1 MRRWN
6 LNMASI
12 YNRLGYNFDT
22 TKFGDDVDITPG
34 ANNFLNNS
42 SINLSQWQVD
52 DIASATATGYYQN
65 PYTSVLNNITIVLNG
80 MAANCNTSN
89 ITFNAAPTQANT
101 LYTSVINTLTAVS
114 NFKTHT
120 DYISGVERSAN
131 TVLYPDLNVALAI
144 GRQVLSLTNKADQT
158 QNNVPILGNFTS
170 LYIRDD
176 VNSRSNSIIQDA
188 ITLGNSLYEFDG
200 NTYSNISVSSINT
213 IITDVNALESLLNV
227 RRNGD
232 INFYQNS
239 LAIVRDY
246 QTVLTFSNV
255 GDTQNSLLQIVGTT
269 KLKTDLATA
278 QPLPVTVNTSAVLY
292 NNPYASALTSGTGTG
307 TTIITGGTGGG
318 GGGGTGTVGLTD
330 TGVNPGT
337 YGSANRIPV
346 ITVDR
351 FGRITSATALE
362 AAGGGVSIIQF
373 DTTTTDSIAVDSFDI
388 YTYRSAKYEIQIT
401 SGAYYQVI
409 ELRVMHNGICAFMTQ
424 YGELVS
430 DITLGQFDADINNNL
445 VNLYFRPTQAINTVK
460 MIRRLI
466 TI

>member
-1 MRRWN
+1 MS
-6 LNMASI
+6 SI

-22 TKFGDDVDITPG
+22 TKFGDDVNLAPG

-52 DIASATATGYYQN
+52 DIATSTATGYYQN
-65 PYTSVLNNITIVLNG
+65 PYSSVLSNITIVLNG

-101 LYTSVINTLTAVS
+101 LYSSIINALTAVS
-114 NFKTHT
+114 DFTTHT
-120 DYISGVERSAN
+120 NYISGIERSAN
-131 TVLYPDLNVALAI
+131 TVLYPDLNTALSI
-144 GRQVLSLTNKADQT
+144 GRQVLSLTNKSDQT
-158 QNNVPILGNFTS
+158 QNNVPVLGSFTS

-176 VNSRSNSIIQDA
+176 VDSRSNA
-188 ITLGNSLYEFDG
+188 IVIDSRTLGNSLYVEDG

-213 IITDVNALESLLNV
+213 IITDVNSLQTLLAT

-239 LAIVRDY
+239 LAIIRDY
-246 QTVLTFSNV
+246 QTVLTFSSV
-255 GDTQNSLLQIVGTT
+255 GATQNSLLQIVGTT

-278 QPLPVTVNTSAVLY
+278 RPLAVTLNTSSVLY
-292 NNPYASALTSGTGTG
+292 SNPFASALTSGTGTG
-307 TTIITGGTGGG
+307 TTIVTGGTV
-318 GGGGTGTVGLTD
+318 GTTTSTTGSFTLTD
-330 TGVNPGT
+330 TGVSPGT
-337 YGSANRIPV
+337 YGSANRVPIF
-346 ITVDR
+346 TVDR
-351 FGRITSATALE
+351 FGRITSATSLE

-373 DTTTTDSIAVDSFDI
+373 DTTTTDPIAVDNFDI

-401 SGAYYQVI
+401 SGSFYQVI
-409 ELRVMHNGICAFMTQ
+409 ELRVMHNGVCAFMTQ

-430 DITLGQFDADINNNL
+430 DVTLGQFDADVSNNV

>member
-1 MRRWN
+1 MS
-6 LNMASI
+6 SI

-22 TKFGDDVDITPG
+22 TKFGDDVNLAPG

-52 DIASATATGYYQN
+52 DIATSTATGYYQN
-65 PYTSVLNNITIVLNG
+65 PYSSVLNNITIVLNG
-80 MAANCNTSN
+80 MAANCNISS
-89 ITFNAAPTQANT
+89 ITFNVAPTQANT
-101 LYTSVINTLTAVS
+101 LYSSIVNALTAVS
-114 NFKTHT
+114 DFTTHT
-120 DYISGVERSAN
+120 NYISGVERSAN
-131 TVLYPDLNVALAI
+131 TVLYPDLNTALSI
-144 GRQVLSLTNKADQT
+144 GRQVLALTNKSDQT
-158 QNNVPILGNFTS
+158 QNNVPVLGSFTS

-176 VNSRSNSIIQDA
+176 VDSRSNAIIIDSR
-188 ITLGNSLYEFDG
+188 TLGNSLYVEDG
-200 NTYSNISVSSINT
+200 NTYSNISISSINT
-213 IITDVNALESLLNV
+213 IITDVNSLQTLLAT

-246 QTVLTFSNV
+246 QTVLTFSSV

-269 KLKTDLATA
+269 KLKDDLATA
-278 QPLPVTVNTSAVLY
+278 RPLAVTLNTSSVLY
-292 NNPYASALTSGTGTG
+292 SNPFASALSSGTGTS
-307 TTIITGGTGGG
+307 TTIVTGGTGGTTT
-318 GGGGTGTVGLTD
+318 GGTGSFTLTD
-330 TGVNPGT
+330 TGVSPGT
-337 YGSANRIPV
+337 YGSANRVPIF
-346 ITVDR
+346 TVDR
-351 FGRITSATALE
+351 FGRITSATSLE

-373 DTTTTDSIAVDSFDI
+373 DTTTTDPIAVDNFDI

-401 SGAYYQVI
+401 SGSFYQVI
-409 ELRVMHNGICAFMTQ
+409 ELRVMHNGVCAFMTQ

-430 DITLGQFDADINNNL
+430 DVTLGQFDADVSNNV

>member
-1 MRRWN
+1 MS
-6 LNMASI
+6 SI

-22 TKFGDDVDITPG
+22 TKFGDDVDLTPS

-52 DIASATATGYYQN
+52 DIATSTATGYYQN
-65 PYTSVLNNITIVLNG
+65 PYTSVLNNITIVLTG
-80 MAANCNTSN
+80 MAANCNTSS
-89 ITFNAAPTQANT
+89 ITFNVAPTQANT
-101 LYTSVINTLTAVS
+101 LYSSIINALTAVS
-114 NFKTHT
+114 DFTTHT
-120 DYISGVERSAN
+120 NYISGVERSAN
-131 TVLYPDLNVALAI
+131 TVLYPDLNTALSI

-158 QNNVPILGNFTS
+158 QNNVPVLGSFTS

-176 VNSRSNSIIQDA
+176 VDSRSNAIIIDSR
-188 ITLGNSLYEFDG
+188 TLGNSLYVEDG

-213 IITDVNALESLLNV
+213 IITDVNSLQTLLAT

-239 LAIVRDY
+239 LAIIRDY
-246 QTVLTFSNV
+246 QTVLTFSSV
-255 GDTQNSLLQIVGTT
+255 GATQNSLLQIVGTT

-278 QPLPVTVNTSAVLY
+278 RPLAVTVNTSAVLY
-292 NNPYASALTSGTGTG
+292 SNPFASALTSGTGTG
-307 TTIITGGTGGG
+307 TTIVTGGTGGTTT
-318 GGGGTGTVGLTD
+318 GGTGTFTLTD
-330 TGVNPGT
+330 TGVSPGT
-337 YGSANRIPV
+337 YGSANRVPIF
-346 ITVDR
+346 TVDR
-351 FGRITSATALE
+351 FGRITSATSLE

-373 DTTTTDSIAVDSFDI
+373 DTTTTNPIAVDNFDI

-401 SGAYYQVI
+401 SGSFYQVI
-409 ELRVMHNGICAFMTQ
+409 ELRVMHNGVCAFMTQ

-430 DITLGQFDADINNNL
+430 DVTLGQFDADVSNNV

>member
-1 MRRWN
+1 MS
-6 LNMASI
+6 SI

-22 TKFGDDVDITPG
+22 TKFGDDVDLAPG

-52 DIASATATGYYQN
+52 DIATSTATGYYQN
-65 PYTSVLNNITIVLNG
+65 PYSSVLSNMTVVLTG
-80 MAANCNTSN
+80 MAANCNISS
-89 ITFNAAPTQANT
+89 ITFNVAPTQANT
-101 LYTSVINTLTAVS
+101 LYSSIINALTAVS
-114 NFKTHT
+114 DFTTHT
-120 DYISGVERSAN
+120 NYISGVERSAN
-131 TVLYPDLNVALAI
+131 TVLYPDLNTALSI
-144 GRQVLSLTNKADQT
+144 GRQVLSLTNKSDQT
-158 QNNVPILGNFTS
+158 QNNVPVLGNFTS

-176 VNSRSNSIIQDA
+176 VDSRSNAIIIDSR
-188 ITLGNSLYEFDG
+188 TLGNSLYVEDG

-213 IITDVNALESLLNV
+213 IITDVNSLQTLLAT

-239 LAIVRDY
+239 LAIIRDY
-246 QTVLTFSNV
+246 QTVLTFSSV

-278 QPLPVTVNTSAVLY
+278 KPLAVTVNTSAVLY
-292 NNPYASALTSGTGTG
+292 NNPFASALTSGTGTG
-307 TTIITGGTGGG
+307 TTIVTGGTGGTTTG
-318 GGGGTGTVGLTD
+318 ETGTFTLTD
-330 TGVNPGT
+330 TGVSPGT
-337 YGSANRIPV
+337 YGSANRVPIF
-346 ITVDR
+346 TVDR
-351 FGRITSATALE
+351 FGRITSATSLE

-373 DTTTTDSIAVDSFDI
+373 DTTTTNPIAVDNFDI

-401 SGAYYQVI
+401 SGSFYQVI

-430 DITLGQFDADINNNL
+430 DITLGQFDADVANNV

>member
-1 MRRWN
+1 MS
-6 LNMASI
+6 SI

-22 TKFGDDVDITPG
+22 TKFGDDVDLTPS

-52 DIASATATGYYQN
+52 DIATSTATGYYQN
-65 PYTSVLNNITIVLNG
+65 PYTSVLNNITIVLTG
-80 MAANCNTSN
+80 MAANCNTSS
-89 ITFNAAPTQANT
+89 ITFNVAPTQANT
-101 LYTSVINTLTAVS
+101 LYSSIINALTAVS
-114 NFKTHT
+114 DFTTHT
-120 DYISGVERSAN
+120 NYISGVERSAN
-131 TVLYPDLNVALAI
+131 TVLYPDLNTALSI

-158 QNNVPILGNFTS
+158 QNNVPVLGSFTS

-176 VNSRSNSIIQDA
+176 VDSRSNAIIIDSR
-188 ITLGNSLYEFDG
+188 TLGNSLYVEDG

-213 IITDVNALESLLNV
+213 IITDVNSLQTLLAT

-239 LAIVRDY
+239 LAIIRDY
-246 QTVLTFSNV
+246 QTVLTFSSV
-255 GDTQNSLLQIVGTT
+255 GATQNSLLQIVGTT

-278 QPLPVTVNTSAVLY
+278 RPLAVTVNTSAVLY
-292 NNPYASALTSGTGTG
+292 SNPFASALTSGTGTG
-307 TTIITGGTGGG
+307 TTIVTGGTGGTTT
-318 GGGGTGTVGLTD
+318 GGTGTFTLTD
-330 TGVNPGT
+330 TGVSPGT
-337 YGSANRIPV
+337 YGSANRVPIF
-346 ITVDR
+346 TVDR
-351 FGRITSATALE
+351 FGRITSATSLE

-373 DTTTTDSIAVDSFDI
+373 DTTTTNPIAVDNFDI

-401 SGAYYQVI
+401 SGSYYQVI

-430 DITLGQFDADINNNL
+430 DVTLGQFDADVSNNV

>member
-1 MRRWN
+1 MS
-6 LNMASI
+6 SI

-22 TKFGDDVDITPG
+22 TKFGDDVDLAPG

-52 DIASATATGYYQN
+52 DIATSTATGYYQN
-65 PYTSVLNNITIVLNG
+65 PYTSVLNNITIVLTG
-80 MAANCNTSN
+80 MAANCNTSS
-89 ITFNAAPTQANT
+89 ITFNVAPTQANT
-101 LYTSVINTLTAVS
+101 LYSSIINALTAVS
-114 NFKTHT
+114 DFTTHT
-120 DYISGVERSAN
+120 NYISGVERSAN
-131 TVLYPDLNVALAI
+131 TVLYPDLNTALSI
-144 GRQVLSLTNKADQT
+144 GRQVLSLTNKSDQT
-158 QNNVPILGNFTS
+158 QNNVPVLGNFTS

-176 VNSRSNSIIQDA
+176 VDSRSNAIIIDSR
-188 ITLGNSLYEFDG
+188 TLGNSLYVEDG

-213 IITDVNALESLLNV
+213 IITDVNSLQTLLAT

-239 LAIVRDY
+239 LAIIRDY
-246 QTVLTFSNV
+246 QAVLTFSSV
-255 GDTQNSLLQIVGTT
+255 GATQNSLLQIVGTT

-278 QPLPVTVNTSAVLY
+278 RPLAVTVNTSAVLY
-292 NNPYASALTSGTGTG
+292 SNPFASALTSGTGTG
-307 TTIITGGTGGG
+307 TTIVTGGTSGTTT
-318 GGGGTGTVGLTD
+318 GGTTGSFTLTD
-330 TGVNPGT
+330 TGVSPGT
-337 YGSANRIPV
+337 YGSANRVPIF
-346 ITVDR
+346 TVDR
-351 FGRITSATALE
+351 FGRITSATSLE

-373 DTTTTDSIAVDSFDI
+373 DTTTTNPIAVDSFDI

-401 SGAYYQVI
+401 SGSFYQVI
-409 ELRVMHNGICAFMTQ
+409 ELRVMHNGVCAFMTQ

-430 DITLGQFDADINNNL
+430 DVTLGQFDADVSNNV

>member
-1 MRRWN
+1 
-6 LNMASI
+6 MASI

-22 TKFGDDVDITPG
+22 AKFGNDANLSSG

-42 SINLSQWQVD
+42 SVNLSQWQVD
-52 DIASATATGYYQN
+52 DIASASATGYYQN
-65 PYTSVLNNITIVLNG
+65 PYSSVLSNITIVLNG
-80 MAANCNTSN
+80 MAANCSSN
-89 ITFNAAPTQANT
+89 VTFNVAPTQANT
-101 LYTSVINTLTAVS
+101 LFTSITNTLTTISDFV
-114 NFKTHT
+114 THT
-120 DYISGVERSAN
+120 NYISGVQKSDNGE
-131 TVLYPDLNVALAI
+131 LYPDLNTALAI
-144 GRQVLSLTNKADQT
+144 GRQVLALTNKADQT

-176 VNSRSNSIIQDA
+176 VNLRCNTIIQDS
-188 ITLGNSLYEFDG
+188 ITLGNSLSVVDG

-213 IITDVNALESLLNV
+213 IITDVNSLQSLLAT

-239 LAIVRDY
+239 LAVIRDY
-246 QTVLTFSNV
+246 QTVLTFSSV
-255 GDTQNSLLQIVGTT
+255 GSTQNSLLQIVGTT
-269 KLKTDLATA
+269 KLKNDLATA
-278 QPLPVTVNTSAVLY
+278 KPLPVTVNASAVLY
-292 NNPYASALTSGTGTG
+292 NNPFASALTSGTGTG
-307 TTIITGGTGGG
+307 TTIVTG
-318 GGGGTGTVGLTD
+318 GGGGTGGGTGTFALTD
-330 TGVNPGT
+330 TGVSPGT

-373 DTTTTDSIAVDSFDI
+373 DTTTTNKIAVDSFDI

-401 SGAYYQVI
+401 SGSFYQVI
-409 ELRVMHNGICAFMTQ
+409 ELRIMHNGICAFMTQ
-424 YGELVS
+424 YGELIS
-430 DITLGQFDADINNNL
+430 DITLGQFDADVSNNL

>member
-1 MRRWN
+1 MS
-6 LNMASI
+6 SI

-22 TKFGDDVDITPG
+22 TKFGDDVDLTPS

-52 DIASATATGYYQN
+52 DIATSTATGYYQN
-65 PYTSVLNNITIVLNG
+65 PYTSVLNNITIVLTG
-80 MAANCNTSN
+80 MAANCNTSS
-89 ITFNAAPTQANT
+89 ITFNSAPTQANT
-101 LYTSVINTLTAVS
+101 LYSSVINALTAVS
-114 NFKTHT
+114 DFTTHT
-120 DYISGVERSAN
+120 NYISGIERSAN
-131 TVLYPDLNVALAI
+131 TVLYPDLNTALSI

-158 QNNVPILGNFTS
+158 QNNVPVLGSFTS

-176 VNSRSNSIIQDA
+176 VDSRSNAIIIDSR
-188 ITLGNSLYEFDG
+188 TLGNSLYVEDG

-213 IITDVNALESLLNV
+213 IITDVNSLQTLLAP

-239 LAIVRDY
+239 LAIIRDY
-246 QTVLTFSNV
+246 QTVLTFSSV
-255 GDTQNSLLQIVGTT
+255 GATQNSLLQIVGTT

-278 QPLPVTVNTSAVLY
+278 RPLAVTVNTSAVLY
-292 NNPYASALTSGTGTG
+292 SNPFASALTSGTGTG
-307 TTIITGGTGGG
+307 TTIVTGGTGGTTT
-318 GGGGTGTVGLTD
+318 GGTGTFTLTD
-330 TGVNPGT
+330 TGVSPGT
-337 YGSANRIPV
+337 YGSANRVPIF
-346 ITVDR
+346 TVDR
-351 FGRITSATALE
+351 FGRITSATSLE

-373 DTTTTDSIAVDSFDI
+373 DTTTTNPIAVDNFDI

-401 SGAYYQVI
+401 SGSYYQVI

-430 DITLGQFDADINNNL
+430 DVTLGQFDADVSNNV

>member
-1 MRRWN
+1 MS
-6 LNMASI
+6 SI

-22 TKFGDDVDITPG
+22 TKFGDDVNLIPS

-52 DIASATATGYYQN
+52 DIATSTATGYYQN
-65 PYTSVLNNITIVLNG
+65 PYSSVLSNITIVLNG

-101 LYTSVINTLTAVS
+101 LYSSIVNALTAVS
-114 NFKTHT
+114 DFTTHT
-120 DYISGVERSAN
+120 NYISGIERSAN
-131 TVLYPDLNVALAI
+131 TVLYPDLNTALSI

-158 QNNVPILGNFTS
+158 QNNVPVLGSFTS

-176 VNSRSNSIIQDA
+176 VDSRSNAIIIDSR
-188 ITLGNSLYEFDG
+188 TLGNSLYVEDG
-200 NTYSNISVSSINT
+200 NTYSNISISSINT
-213 IITDVNALESLLNV
+213 IITDVNSLQTLLAT

-246 QTVLTFSNV
+246 QTVLTFSSV
-255 GDTQNSLLQIVGTT
+255 GATQNSLLQIVGTT

-278 QPLPVTVNTSAVLY
+278 KPLAVTVNTSAVLY
-292 NNPYASALTSGTGTG
+292 SNPFASALTSGTGTG
-307 TTIITGGTGGG
+307 TTIVTGGTV
-318 GGGGTGTVGLTD
+318 GTTTSTTGSFTLTD
-330 TGVNPGT
+330 TGVSPGT
-337 YGSANRIPV
+337 YGSANRVPIF
-346 ITVDR
+346 TVDR
-351 FGRITSATALE
+351 FGRITSATSLE

-373 DTTTTDSIAVDSFDI
+373 DTTTTNPIAVDNFDI

-401 SGAYYQVI
+401 SGSFYQVI
-409 ELRVMHNGICAFMTQ
+409 ELRVMHNGVCAFMTQ

-430 DITLGQFDADINNNL
+430 DVTLGQFDADVSNNV

>member
-1 MRRWN
+1 MS
-6 LNMASI
+6 SI

-22 TKFGDDVDITPG
+22 TKFGDDVDLTPS

-52 DIASATATGYYQN
+52 DIATSTATGYYQN
-65 PYTSVLNNITIVLNG
+65 PYTSVLNNITIVLTG
-80 MAANCNTSN
+80 MAANCNTSS
-89 ITFNAAPTQANT
+89 ITFNSAPTQANT
-101 LYTSVINTLTAVS
+101 LYSSVINALTAVS
-114 NFKTHT
+114 DFTTHT
-120 DYISGVERSAN
+120 NYISGIERSAN
-131 TVLYPDLNVALAI
+131 TVLYPDLNTALSI

-158 QNNVPILGNFTS
+158 QNNVPVLGSFTS

-176 VNSRSNSIIQDA
+176 VDSRSNAIIIDSR
-188 ITLGNSLYEFDG
+188 TLGNSLYVEDG

-213 IITDVNALESLLNV
+213 IITDVNSLQTLLAT

-239 LAIVRDY
+239 LAIIRDY
-246 QTVLTFSNV
+246 QTVLTFSSV
-255 GDTQNSLLQIVGTT
+255 GATQNSLLQIVGTT

-278 QPLPVTVNTSAVLY
+278 RPLAVTVNTSAVLY
-292 NNPYASALTSGTGTG
+292 SNPFASALTSGTGTG
-307 TTIITGGTGGG
+307 TTIVTGGTVGTT
-318 GGGGTGTVGLTD
+318 TGTTGSFTLTD

-337 YGSANRIPV
+337 YGSANRVPIF
-346 ITVDR
+346 TVDR
-351 FGRITSATALE
+351 FGRITSATSLE

-373 DTTTTDSIAVDSFDI
+373 DTTTTNPIAVDNFDI

-401 SGAYYQVI
+401 SGSFYQVI
-409 ELRVMHNGICAFMTQ
+409 ELRVMHNGVCAFMTQ

-430 DITLGQFDADINNNL
+430 DVTLGQFDADVSNNV

>member
-1 MRRWN
+1 
-6 LNMASI
+6 
-12 YNRLGYNFDT
+12 
-22 TKFGDDVDITPG
+22 
-34 ANNFLNNS
+34 
-42 SINLSQWQVD
+42 
-52 DIASATATGYYQN
+52 
-65 PYTSVLNNITIVLNG
+65 

-89 ITFNAAPTQANT
+89 ITFNSAPTQANT
-101 LYTSVINTLTAVS
+101 LYSSIINALTAVS
-114 NFKTHT
+114 DFTTHT
-120 DYISGVERSAN
+120 NYISGIERSAN
-131 TVLYPDLNVALAI
+131 TVLYPDLNTALSI

-158 QNNVPILGNFTS
+158 QNNVPVLGSFTS

-176 VNSRSNSIIQDA
+176 VDSRSNAIIIDSR
-188 ITLGNSLYEFDG
+188 TLGDSLYVEDG

-213 IITDVNALESLLNV
+213 IITDVNSLQTLLAT

-246 QTVLTFSNV
+246 QTVLTFSSV
-255 GDTQNSLLQIVGTT
+255 GATQNSLLQIVGTT

-278 QPLPVTVNTSAVLY
+278 KPLAVTVNTSAVLY
-292 NNPYASALTSGTGTG
+292 SNPFASALTSGTGTG
-307 TTIITGGTGGG
+307 TTIVTGGTV
-318 GGGGTGTVGLTD
+318 GTTTSTTGSFTLTD
-330 TGVNPGT
+330 TGVSPGT
-337 YGSANRIPV
+337 YGSANRVPIF
-346 ITVDR
+346 TVDR
-351 FGRITSATALE
+351 FGRITSATSLE

-373 DTTTTDSIAVDSFDI
+373 DTTTTNPIAVDNFDI

-401 SGAYYQVI
+401 SGSFYQVI
-409 ELRVMHNGICAFMTQ
+409 ELRVMHNGVCAFMTQ

-430 DITLGQFDADINNNL
+430 DVTLGQFDADISNNV

>member
-1 MRRWN
+1 MS
-6 LNMASI
+6 SI

-22 TKFGDDVDITPG
+22 TKFGDDVDLAPG

-52 DIASATATGYYQN
+52 DIATSTATGYYQN
-65 PYTSVLNNITIVLNG
+65 PYSSVLSNMTVVLTG
-80 MAANCNTSN
+80 MAANCNTSS
-89 ITFNAAPTQANT
+89 ITFNVAPTQANT
-101 LYTSVINTLTAVS
+101 LYSSIINALTAVS
-114 NFKTHT
+114 DFTTHT
-120 DYISGVERSAN
+120 NYISGVERSAN
-131 TVLYPDLNVALAI
+131 TVLYPDLNTALSI

-158 QNNVPILGNFTS
+158 QNNVPVLGNFTS

-176 VNSRSNSIIQDA
+176 VDSRSNAIIIDSR
-188 ITLGNSLYEFDG
+188 TLGNSLYVEDG

-213 IITDVNALESLLNV
+213 IITDVNSLQTLLAT

-246 QTVLTFSNV
+246 QTVLTFSSV

-278 QPLPVTVNTSAVLY
+278 KPLAVTVNTSAVLY
-292 NNPYASALTSGTGTG
+292 NNPFASALTSGTGTG
-307 TTIITGGTGGG
+307 TTIVTGSTGGTTTGGTG
-318 GGGGTGTVGLTD
+318 TFTLTD
-330 TGVNPGT
+330 TGVSPGT
-337 YGSANRIPV
+337 YGSANRVPIF
-346 ITVDR
+346 TVDR
-351 FGRITSATALE
+351 FGRITSATSLE

-373 DTTTTDSIAVDSFDI
+373 DTTTTNSIAVDNFDI

-401 SGAYYQVI
+401 SGSFYQVI
-409 ELRVMHNGICAFMTQ
+409 ELRVMHNGVCAFMTQ

-430 DITLGQFDADINNNL
+430 DVTLGQFDADVSNNV

>member
-1 MRRWN
+1 MS
-6 LNMASI
+6 SI

-22 TKFGDDVDITPG
+22 TKFGDDVNLAPG

-52 DIASATATGYYQN
+52 DIATSTATGYYQN
-65 PYTSVLNNITIVLNG
+65 PYSSVLNNITIVLNG
-80 MAANCNTSN
+80 MAANCNISS
-89 ITFNAAPTQANT
+89 ITFNVAPIQANT
-101 LYTSVINTLTAVS
+101 LYSSIVNALTAVS
-114 NFKTHT
+114 DFTTHT
-120 DYISGVERSAN
+120 NYISGVERSAN
-131 TVLYPDLNVALAI
+131 TVLYPDLNTALSI
-144 GRQVLSLTNKADQT
+144 GRQVLALTNKSDQT
-158 QNNVPILGNFTS
+158 QNNVPVLGSFTS

-176 VNSRSNSIIQDA
+176 VDSRSNAIIIDSR
-188 ITLGNSLYEFDG
+188 TLGNSLYVEDG
-200 NTYSNISVSSINT
+200 NTYSNISISSINT
-213 IITDVNALESLLNV
+213 IITDVNSLQTLLAT

-246 QTVLTFSNV
+246 QTVLTFSSV

-269 KLKTDLATA
+269 KLKDDLATA
-278 QPLPVTVNTSAVLY
+278 RPLAVTLNTSSVLY
-292 NNPYASALTSGTGTG
+292 SNPFASALSSGTGTS
-307 TTIITGGTGGG
+307 TTIVTGGTGGTTT
-318 GGGGTGTVGLTD
+318 GGTGSFTLTD
-330 TGVNPGT
+330 TGVSPGT
-337 YGSANRIPV
+337 YGSANRVPIF
-346 ITVDR
+346 TVDR
-351 FGRITSATALE
+351 FGRITSATSLE

-373 DTTTTDSIAVDSFDI
+373 DTTTTNPIAVDNFDI

-401 SGAYYQVI
+401 SGSFYQVI
-409 ELRVMHNGICAFMTQ
+409 ELRVMHNGVCAFMTQ

-430 DITLGQFDADINNNL
+430 DVTLGQFDADVSNNV

>member
-1 MRRWN
+1 MS
-6 LNMASI
+6 SI

-22 TKFGDDVDITPG
+22 TKFGDDVNLAPG

-52 DIASATATGYYQN
+52 DIATATATGYYQN

-131 TVLYPDLNVALAI
+131 TVLYPDLNTALSI
-144 GRQVLSLTNKADQT
+144 GRQVLTLTNKSDQT

-176 VNSRSNSIIQDA
+176 VNTTSNSIIQDA

-246 QTVLTFSNV
+246 QTVLTFSSI

-269 KLKTDLATA
+269 KLKDDLATA
-278 QPLPVTVNTSAVLY
+278 RPLAVTTNVSSVLY
-292 NNPYASALTSGTGTG
+292 TNPYASALTSGTGTA
-307 TTIITGGTGGG
+307 TTIVTGGTGT
-318 GGGGTGTVGLTD
+318 GGTGTFTLTE
-330 TGVNPGT
+330 TGVSPGT
-337 YGSANRIPV
+337 YGSANRIPI

-373 DTTTTDSIAVDSFDI
+373 DTTTTNPIAVDNFDI

-401 SGAYYQVI
+401 SGSYYQVI

-430 DITLGQFDADINNNL
+430 DITLGQFDADVNNNL

>member
-1 MRRWN
+1 MS
-6 LNMASI
+6 SI

-22 TKFGDDVDITPG
+22 TKFGDDVDLAPG

-52 DIASATATGYYQN
+52 DIATSTATGYYQN
-65 PYTSVLNNITIVLNG
+65 PYSSVLSNMTVVLTG
-80 MAANCNTSN
+80 MAANCNTSS
-89 ITFNAAPTQANT
+89 ITFNVAPTQANT
-101 LYTSVINTLTAVS
+101 LYSSIINALTAVS
-114 NFKTHT
+114 DFTTHT
-120 DYISGVERSAN
+120 NYISGIERSAN
-131 TVLYPDLNVALAI
+131 TVLYPDLNTALSI
-144 GRQVLSLTNKADQT
+144 GRQVLSLTNKSDQT
-158 QNNVPILGNFTS
+158 QNNVPVLGNFTS

-176 VNSRSNSIIQDA
+176 VDSRSNAIIIDSR
-188 ITLGNSLYEFDG
+188 TLGNSLYVEDG

-213 IITDVNALESLLNV
+213 IITDVNSLQTLLAT

-246 QTVLTFSNV
+246 QTVLTFSSV

-278 QPLPVTVNTSAVLY
+278 KPLAVTVNTSAVLY
-292 NNPYASALTSGTGTG
+292 NNPFASALTSGTGTG
-307 TTIITGGTGGG
+307 TTIVTGSTGGTTTGGTG
-318 GGGGTGTVGLTD
+318 TFTLTD
-330 TGVNPGT
+330 TGVSPGT
-337 YGSANRIPV
+337 YGSANRVPIF
-346 ITVDR
+346 TVDR
-351 FGRITSATALE
+351 FGRITSATSLE

-373 DTTTTDSIAVDSFDI
+373 DTTTTNSIAVDNFDI

-401 SGAYYQVI
+401 SGSFYQVI

-430 DITLGQFDADINNNL
+430 DITLGQFDADVSNNV

>member
-1 MRRWN
+1 MS
-6 LNMASI
+6 SI

-22 TKFGDDVDITPG
+22 TKFGDDVNLIPS

-52 DIASATATGYYQN
+52 DIATSTATGYYQN
-65 PYTSVLNNITIVLNG
+65 PYSSVLSNITVVLTG
-80 MAANCNTSN
+80 MAANCNTSS
-89 ITFNAAPTQANT
+89 ITFNVAPTQANT
-101 LYTSVINTLTAVS
+101 LYSSIVNALTAVS
-114 NFKTHT
+114 DFTTHT
-120 DYISGVERSAN
+120 NYISGVERSAN
-131 TVLYPDLNVALAI
+131 TVLYPDLNTALSI

-158 QNNVPILGNFTS
+158 QNNVPVLGSFTS

-176 VNSRSNSIIQDA
+176 VDSRSNAIIIDSR
-188 ITLGNSLYEFDG
+188 TLGNSLYVEDG

-213 IITDVNALESLLNV
+213 IITDVNSLQTLLAT

-239 LAIVRDY
+239 LAIIRDY
-246 QTVLTFSNV
+246 QTVLTFSSV
-255 GDTQNSLLQIVGTT
+255 GATQNSLLQIVGTT

-278 QPLPVTVNTSAVLY
+278 RPLAVTTNTSSVLY
-292 NNPYASALTSGTGTG
+292 SNPFASALSSGTGTAP
-307 TTIITGGTGGG
+307 TIITGGTGGTTT
-318 GGGGTGTVGLTD
+318 GGTGSFTLTD
-330 TGVNPGT
+330 TGVSPGT
-337 YGSANRIPV
+337 YGSANRVPIF
-346 ITVDR
+346 TVDR
-351 FGRITSATALE
+351 FGRITSATSLE

-373 DTTTTDSIAVDSFDI
+373 DTTTADSIAVDNFDI

-401 SGAYYQVI
+401 SGSFYQVI
-409 ELRVMHNGICAFMTQ
+409 ELRVMHNGVCAFMTQ

-430 DITLGQFDADINNNL
+430 DVTLGQFDADVSNNV

>member
-1 MRRWN
+1 MS
-6 LNMASI
+6 SI

-22 TKFGDDVDITPG
+22 TKFGDDVDLAPG

-52 DIASATATGYYQN
+52 DIATSTATGYYQN
-65 PYTSVLNNITIVLNG
+65 PYSSVLSNMTVVLTG
-80 MAANCNTSN
+80 MAANCNISS
-89 ITFNAAPTQANT
+89 ITFNVAPTQANT
-101 LYTSVINTLTAVS
+101 LYSSIINALTAVS
-114 NFKTHT
+114 DFTTHT
-120 DYISGVERSAN
+120 NYISGVERSAN
-131 TVLYPDLNVALAI
+131 TVLYPDLNTALSI
-144 GRQVLSLTNKADQT
+144 GRQVLSLTNKSDQT
-158 QNNVPILGNFTS
+158 QNNVPVLGNFTS

-176 VNSRSNSIIQDA
+176 VDSRSNAIIIDSR
-188 ITLGNSLYEFDG
+188 TLGNSLYVEDG

-213 IITDVNALESLLNV
+213 IITDVNSLQTLLAT

-239 LAIVRDY
+239 LAIIRDY
-246 QTVLTFSNV
+246 QTVLTFSSV

-278 QPLPVTVNTSAVLY
+278 KPLAVTVNTSAVLY
-292 NNPYASALTSGTGTG
+292 NNPFASALTSGTGTG
-307 TTIITGGTGGG
+307 TTIVTGGTGATTTGE
-318 GGGGTGTVGLTD
+318 TGTFTLTD
-330 TGVNPGT
+330 TGVSPGT
-337 YGSANRIPV
+337 YGSANRVPIF
-346 ITVDR
+346 TVDR
-351 FGRITSATALE
+351 FGRITSATSLE

-373 DTTTTDSIAVDSFDI
+373 DTTTTNPIAVDNFDI
-388 YTYRSAKYEIQIT
+388 YIYRSAKYEIQIT
-401 SGAYYQVI
+401 SGSFYQVI

-430 DITLGQFDADINNNL
+430 DITLGQFDADVANNV

>member
-1 MRRWN
+1 MS
-6 LNMASI
+6 SI

-22 TKFGDDVDITPG
+22 TKFGDDVNLIPS

-52 DIASATATGYYQN
+52 DIATSTATGYYQN
-65 PYTSVLNNITIVLNG
+65 PYSSVLSNITIVLNG

-101 LYTSVINTLTAVS
+101 LYSSIVNALTAVS
-114 NFKTHT
+114 DFTTHT
-120 DYISGVERSAN
+120 NYISGIERSAN
-131 TVLYPDLNVALAI
+131 TVLYPDLNTALSI

-158 QNNVPILGNFTS
+158 QNNVPVLGSFTS

-176 VNSRSNSIIQDA
+176 VDSRSNAIIIDSR
-188 ITLGNSLYEFDG
+188 TLGNSLYVEDG

-213 IITDVNALESLLNV
+213 IITDVNSLQTLLAT

-246 QTVLTFSNV
+246 QTVLTFSSV
-255 GDTQNSLLQIVGTT
+255 GATQNSLLQIVGTT

-278 QPLPVTVNTSAVLY
+278 KPLAVTVNTSAVLY
-292 NNPYASALTSGTGTG
+292 SNPFASALTSGTGTG
-307 TTIITGGTGGG
+307 TTIVTGGTV
-318 GGGGTGTVGLTD
+318 GTTTSTTGSFTLTD
-330 TGVNPGT
+330 TGVSPGT
-337 YGSANRIPV
+337 YGSANRVPIF
-346 ITVDR
+346 TVDR
-351 FGRITSATALE
+351 FGRITSATSLE

-373 DTTTTDSIAVDSFDI
+373 DTTTTNPIAVDNFDI

-401 SGAYYQVI
+401 SGSFYQVI
-409 ELRVMHNGICAFMTQ
+409 ELRVMHNGVCAFMTQ

-430 DITLGQFDADINNNL
+430 DVTLGQFDADVSNNV

>member
-1 MRRWN
+1 MS
-6 LNMASI
+6 SI

-22 TKFGDDVDITPG
+22 TKFGDDVDLTPS

-52 DIASATATGYYQN
+52 DIATSTATGYYQN
-65 PYTSVLNNITIVLNG
+65 PYTSVLNNITIVLTG
-80 MAANCNTSN
+80 MAANCNISS
-89 ITFNAAPTQANT
+89 ITFNVAPTQANT
-101 LYTSVINTLTAVS
+101 LYSSIINALTAVS
-114 NFKTHT
+114 DFTTHT
-120 DYISGVERSAN
+120 NYISGVERSAN
-131 TVLYPDLNVALAI
+131 TVLYPDLNTALSI

-158 QNNVPILGNFTS
+158 QNNVPVLGSFTS

-176 VNSRSNSIIQDA
+176 VDSRSNAIIIDSR
-188 ITLGNSLYEFDG
+188 TLGNSLYVEDG

-213 IITDVNALESLLNV
+213 IITDVNSLQTLLAT

-239 LAIVRDY
+239 LAIIRDY
-246 QTVLTFSNV
+246 QTVLTFSSV
-255 GDTQNSLLQIVGTT
+255 GATQNSLLQIVGTT

-278 QPLPVTVNTSAVLY
+278 RPLAVTVNTSAVLY
-292 NNPYASALTSGTGTG
+292 SNPFASALTSGTGTG
-307 TTIITGGTGGG
+307 TTIVTGGTGGTTT
-318 GGGGTGTVGLTD
+318 GGTGTFTLTD
-330 TGVNPGT
+330 TGVSPGT
-337 YGSANRIPV
+337 YGSANRVPIF
-346 ITVDR
+346 TVDR
-351 FGRITSATALE
+351 FGRITSATSLE

-373 DTTTTDSIAVDSFDI
+373 DTTTTNPIAVDNFDI

-401 SGAYYQVI
+401 SGSYYQVI

-430 DITLGQFDADINNNL
+430 DVTLGQFDADVSNNV

>member
-1 MRRWN
+1 MS
-6 LNMASI
+6 SI

-22 TKFGDDVDITPG
+22 TKFGDDVDLTPS

-52 DIASATATGYYQN
+52 DIATSTATGYYQN
-65 PYTSVLNNITIVLNG
+65 PYTSVLNNITIVLTG
-80 MAANCNTSN
+80 MAANCNTSS
-89 ITFNAAPTQANT
+89 ITFNVAPTQANT
-101 LYTSVINTLTAVS
+101 LYSSIINALTAVS
-114 NFKTHT
+114 DFTTHT
-120 DYISGVERSAN
+120 NYISGVERSAN
-131 TVLYPDLNVALAI
+131 TVLYPDLNTALSI

-158 QNNVPILGNFTS
+158 QNNVPVLGSFTS

-176 VNSRSNSIIQDA
+176 VDSRSNAIIIDSR
-188 ITLGNSLYEFDG
+188 TLGNSLYVEDG

-213 IITDVNALESLLNV
+213 IITDVNSLQTLLAT

-239 LAIVRDY
+239 LAIIRDY
-246 QTVLTFSNV
+246 QTVLTFSSV
-255 GDTQNSLLQIVGTT
+255 GATQNSLLQIVGTT

-278 QPLPVTVNTSAVLY
+278 RPLAVTVNTSAVLY
-292 NNPYASALTSGTGTG
+292 SNPFASALTSGTGTG
-307 TTIITGGTGGG
+307 TTIVTGGTGGTTT
-318 GGGGTGTVGLTD
+318 GGTGTFTLTD
-330 TGVNPGT
+330 TGVSPGT
-337 YGSANRIPV
+337 YGSANRVPIF
-346 ITVDR
+346 TVDR
-351 FGRITSATALE
+351 FGRITSATSLE

-373 DTTTTDSIAVDSFDI
+373 DTTTTNPIAVDNFDI

-401 SGAYYQVI
+401 SGSYYQVI

-424 YGELVS
+424 YGEIVS
-430 DITLGQFDADINNNL
+430 DVTLGQFDADVSNNV

>member
-1 MRRWN
+1 MS
-6 LNMASI
+6 SI

-22 TKFGDDVDITPG
+22 TKFGDDVNLAPG

-52 DIASATATGYYQN
+52 DIATSTATGYYQN
-65 PYTSVLNNITIVLNG
+65 PYSSVLSNITIVLNG

-89 ITFNAAPTQANT
+89 ITFNVAPTQANT
-101 LYTSVINTLTAVS
+101 LYSSIINALTAVS
-114 NFKTHT
+114 DFTTHT
-120 DYISGVERSAN
+120 NYISGIERSAN
-131 TVLYPDLNVALAI
+131 TVLYPDLNTALSI

-158 QNNVPILGNFTS
+158 QNNVPVLGSFTS

-176 VNSRSNSIIQDA
+176 VDSRSNAIIIDSR
-188 ITLGNSLYEFDG
+188 TLGNSLYVEDG

-213 IITDVNALESLLNV
+213 IITDVNSLQTLLAT
-227 RRNGD
+227 RRNED

-239 LAIVRDY
+239 LAIIRDY
-246 QTVLTFSNV
+246 QTVLTFSSV
-255 GDTQNSLLQIVGTT
+255 GATQNSLLQIVGTT

-278 QPLPVTVNTSAVLY
+278 RPLAVTTNTSAVLY
-292 NNPYASALTSGTGTG
+292 NNPFASALSSGTGTA
-307 TTIITGGTGGG
+307 TTIVTGGTGGTTT
-318 GGGGTGTVGLTD
+318 GGTGSFTLTD
-330 TGVNPGT
+330 TGVSPGT
-337 YGSANRIPV
+337 YGSANRVPIF
-346 ITVDR
+346 TVDR
-351 FGRITSATALE
+351 FGRITSATSLE

-373 DTTTTDSIAVDSFDI
+373 DTTTTNPIAVDNFDI

-401 SGAYYQVI
+401 SGSFYQVI
-409 ELRVMHNGICAFMTQ
+409 ELRVMHNGVCAFMTQ

-430 DITLGQFDADINNNL
+430 DVTLGQFDADVSNNV

>member
-1 MRRWN
+1 MS
-6 LNMASI
+6 SI

-22 TKFGDDVDITPG
+22 TKFGDDVNLIPS

-52 DIASATATGYYQN
+52 DIATSTATGYYQN
-65 PYTSVLNNITIVLNG
+65 PYSSVLSNITIVLNG

-89 ITFNAAPTQANT
+89 ITFNSAPTQANT
-101 LYTSVINTLTAVS
+101 LYSSIINALTAVS
-114 NFKTHT
+114 DFTTHT
-120 DYISGVERSAN
+120 NYISGIERSAN
-131 TVLYPDLNVALAI
+131 TVLYPDLNTALSI

-158 QNNVPILGNFTS
+158 QNNVPVLGSFTS

-176 VNSRSNSIIQDA
+176 VDSRSNAIIIDSR
-188 ITLGNSLYEFDG
+188 TLGNSLYVEDG

-213 IITDVNALESLLNV
+213 IITDVNSLQTLLAT

-246 QTVLTFSNV
+246 QTVLTFSSV
-255 GDTQNSLLQIVGTT
+255 GATQNSLLQIVGTT

-278 QPLPVTVNTSAVLY
+278 KPLAVTVNTSAVLY
-292 NNPYASALTSGTGTG
+292 SNPFASALTSGTGTG
-307 TTIITGGTGGG
+307 TTIVTGGTV
-318 GGGGTGTVGLTD
+318 GTTTSTTGSFTLTD
-330 TGVNPGT
+330 TGVSPGT
-337 YGSANRIPV
+337 YGSANRVPIF
-346 ITVDR
+346 TVDR
-351 FGRITSATALE
+351 FGRITSATSLE

-373 DTTTTDSIAVDSFDI
+373 DTTTTNPIAVDNFDI

-401 SGAYYQVI
+401 SGSFYQVI
-409 ELRVMHNGICAFMTQ
+409 ELRVMHNGVCAFMTQ

-430 DITLGQFDADINNNL
+430 DVTLGQFDADISNNV

>member
-1 MRRWN
+1 MS
-6 LNMASI
+6 SI

-22 TKFGDDVDITPG
+22 TKFGDDVDLAPG

-52 DIASATATGYYQN
+52 DIATSTATGYYQN
-65 PYTSVLNNITIVLNG
+65 PYSSVLSNMTVVLKG
-80 MAANCNTSN
+80 MAANCNISS
-89 ITFNAAPTQANT
+89 ITFNVAPTQANT
-101 LYTSVINTLTAVS
+101 LYSSIINALTAVS
-114 NFKTHT
+114 DFTTHT
-120 DYISGVERSAN
+120 NYISGVERSAN
-131 TVLYPDLNVALAI
+131 TVLYPDLNTALSI
-144 GRQVLSLTNKADQT
+144 GRQVLSLTNKSDQT
-158 QNNVPILGNFTS
+158 QNNVPVLGNFTS

-176 VNSRSNSIIQDA
+176 VDSRSNAIIIDSR
-188 ITLGNSLYEFDG
+188 TLGNSLYVEDG

-213 IITDVNALESLLNV
+213 IITDVNSLQTLLAT

-239 LAIVRDY
+239 LAIIRDY
-246 QTVLTFSNV
+246 QTVLTFSSV

-278 QPLPVTVNTSAVLY
+278 KPLAVTVNTSAVLY
-292 NNPYASALTSGTGTG
+292 NNPFASALTSGTGTG
-307 TTIITGGTGGG
+307 TTIVTGGTGGTTTG
-318 GGGGTGTVGLTD
+318 ETGTFTLTD
-330 TGVNPGT
+330 TGVSPGT
-337 YGSANRIPV
+337 YGSANRVPIF
-346 ITVDR
+346 TVDR
-351 FGRITSATALE
+351 FGRITSATSLE

-373 DTTTTDSIAVDSFDI
+373 DTTTTNPIAVDNFDI

-401 SGAYYQVI
+401 SGSFYQVI

-430 DITLGQFDADINNNL
+430 DITLGQFDADVANNV

>member
-1 MRRWN
+1 MS
-6 LNMASI
+6 SI

-22 TKFGDDVDITPG
+22 TKFGDDVDLTPS

-52 DIASATATGYYQN
+52 DIATSTATGYYQN
-65 PYTSVLNNITIVLNG
+65 PYTSVLNNITIVLTG
-80 MAANCNTSN
+80 MAANCNTSS
-89 ITFNAAPTQANT
+89 ITFNVAPTQANT
-101 LYTSVINTLTAVS
+101 LYSSIINALTAVS
-114 NFKTHT
+114 DFTTHT
-120 DYISGVERSAN
+120 NYISGVERSAN
-131 TVLYPDLNVALAI
+131 TVLYPDLNTALSI

-158 QNNVPILGNFTS
+158 QNNVPVLGSFTS

-176 VNSRSNSIIQDA
+176 VDSRSNAIIIDSR
-188 ITLGNSLYEFDG
+188 TLGNSLYVEDG

-213 IITDVNALESLLNV
+213 IITDVNSLQTLLAT

-239 LAIVRDY
+239 LAIIRDY
-246 QTVLTFSNV
+246 QTVLTFSSV
-255 GDTQNSLLQIVGTT
+255 GATQNSLLQIVGTT

-278 QPLPVTVNTSAVLY
+278 RPLAVTVNTSAVLY
-292 NNPYASALTSGTGTG
+292 NNPFASALTSGTGTG
-307 TTIITGGTGGG
+307 TTIITGGTGGTTT
-318 GGGGTGTVGLTD
+318 GGTGTFTLTD
-330 TGVNPGT
+330 TGVSPGT
-337 YGSANRIPV
+337 YGSANRVPIF
-346 ITVDR
+346 TVDR
-351 FGRITSATALE
+351 FGRITSATSLE

-373 DTTTTDSIAVDSFDI
+373 DTPTTNPIAVDNFDI

-401 SGAYYQVI
+401 SGSYYQVI

-430 DITLGQFDADINNNL
+430 DVTLGQFDADVSNNV

>member
-1 MRRWN
+1 MS
-6 LNMASI
+6 SI

-22 TKFGDDVDITPG
+22 TKFGDDVDLTPS

-52 DIASATATGYYQN
+52 DIATSTATGYYQN
-65 PYTSVLNNITIVLNG
+65 PYTSVLNNITIVLTG
-80 MAANCNTSN
+80 MAANCNTSS
-89 ITFNAAPTQANT
+89 ITFNVAPTQANT
-101 LYTSVINTLTAVS
+101 LYSSIINALTAVS
-114 NFKTHT
+114 DFTTHT
-120 DYISGVERSAN
+120 NYISGVERSAN
-131 TVLYPDLNVALAI
+131 TVLYPDLNTALSI

-158 QNNVPILGNFTS
+158 QNNVPVLGSFTS

-176 VNSRSNSIIQDA
+176 VDSRSNAIIIDSR
-188 ITLGNSLYEFDG
+188 TLGNSLYVEDG

-213 IITDVNALESLLNV
+213 IITDVNSLQTLLAT

-239 LAIVRDY
+239 LAIIRDY
-246 QTVLTFSNV
+246 QTVLTFSSV
-255 GDTQNSLLQIVGTT
+255 GATQNSLLQIVGTT

-278 QPLPVTVNTSAVLY
+278 RPLAVTVNTSAVLY
-292 NNPYASALTSGTGTG
+292 SNPFASALTSGTGTG
-307 TTIITGGTGGG
+307 TTIVTGGTGGTTT
-318 GGGGTGTVGLTD
+318 GGTGTFTLTD
-330 TGVNPGT
+330 TGVSPGT
-337 YGSANRIPV
+337 YGSANRVPIF
-346 ITVDR
+346 TVDR
-351 FGRITSATALE
+351 FGRITSATSLE

-373 DTTTTDSIAVDSFDI
+373 DTTTTDPIAVDNFDI

-401 SGAYYQVI
+401 SGSYYQVI

-430 DITLGQFDADINNNL
+430 DVTLGQFDADVSNNV

>member
-1 MRRWN
+1 MS
-6 LNMASI
+6 SI

-22 TKFGDDVDITPG
+22 TKFGDDVDLTPS

-52 DIASATATGYYQN
+52 DIATSTATGYYQN
-65 PYTSVLNNITIVLNG
+65 PYTSVLNNITIVLTG
-80 MAANCNTSN
+80 MAANCNTSS
-89 ITFNAAPTQANT
+89 ITFNSAPTQANT
-101 LYTSVINTLTAVS
+101 LYSSVINALTAVS
-114 NFKTHT
+114 DFTTHT
-120 DYISGVERSAN
+120 NYISGIERSAN
-131 TVLYPDLNVALAI
+131 TVLYPDLNTALSI

-158 QNNVPILGNFTS
+158 QNNVPVLGNFTS

-176 VNSRSNSIIQDA
+176 VDSRSNAIIIDSR
-188 ITLGNSLYEFDG
+188 TLGNSLYVEDG

-213 IITDVNALESLLNV
+213 IITDVNSLQTLLAT

-239 LAIVRDY
+239 LAIIRDY
-246 QTVLTFSNV
+246 QTVLTFSSV
-255 GDTQNSLLQIVGTT
+255 GATQNSLLQIVGTT

-278 QPLPVTVNTSAVLY
+278 RPLAVTVNTSAVLY
-292 NNPYASALTSGTGTG
+292 SNPFASALTSGTGTG
-307 TTIITGGTGGG
+307 TTIITGGTGGTTT
-318 GGGGTGTVGLTD
+318 GGTGTFTLTD
-330 TGVNPGT
+330 TGVSPGT
-337 YGSANRIPV
+337 YGSANRVPIF
-346 ITVDR
+346 TVDR
-351 FGRITSATALE
+351 FGRITSATSLE

-373 DTTTTDSIAVDSFDI
+373 DTTTTNPIAVDNFDI

-401 SGAYYQVI
+401 SGSYYQVI

-430 DITLGQFDADINNNL
+430 DVTLGQFDADVSNNV

>member
-1 MRRWN
+1 MS
-6 LNMASI
+6 SI

-22 TKFGDDVDITPG
+22 TKFGDDVDLTPS

-52 DIASATATGYYQN
+52 DIATSTATGYYQN
-65 PYTSVLNNITIVLNG
+65 PYSSVLSNMTVVLTG
-80 MAANCNTSN
+80 MAANCNTSS
-89 ITFNAAPTQANT
+89 ITFNVAPTQANT
-101 LYTSVINTLTAVS
+101 LYSSIINALTAVS
-114 NFKTHT
+114 DFTTHT
-120 DYISGVERSAN
+120 NYISGVERSAN
-131 TVLYPDLNVALAI
+131 TVLYPDLNTALSI

-158 QNNVPILGNFTS
+158 QNNVPVLGSFTS

-176 VNSRSNSIIQDA
+176 VDLRSNAIIIDSR
-188 ITLGNSLYEFDG
+188 TLGNSLYVEDG

-213 IITDVNALESLLNV
+213 IITDVNSLQTLLAT

-239 LAIVRDY
+239 LAIIRDY
-246 QTVLTFSNV
+246 QTVLTFSSV
-255 GDTQNSLLQIVGTT
+255 GATQNSLLQIVGTT

-278 QPLPVTVNTSAVLY
+278 RPLAVTVNTSAVLY
-292 NNPYASALTSGTGTG
+292 SNPFASALTSGTGTG
-307 TTIITGGTGGG
+307 TTIVTGGTGGTTT
-318 GGGGTGTVGLTD
+318 GGTGTFTLTD
-330 TGVNPGT
+330 TGVSPGT
-337 YGSANRIPV
+337 YGSANRVPIF
-346 ITVDR
+346 TVDR
-351 FGRITSATALE
+351 FGRITSATSLE

-373 DTTTTDSIAVDSFDI
+373 DTTTTNPIAVDNFDI

-401 SGAYYQVI
+401 SGSYYQVI

-430 DITLGQFDADINNNL
+430 DVTLGQFDADVSNNV

>member
-1 MRRWN
+1 MS
-6 LNMASI
+6 SI

-22 TKFGDDVDITPG
+22 TKFGDDVDLAPG

-52 DIASATATGYYQN
+52 DIATSTATGYYQN
-65 PYTSVLNNITIVLNG
+65 PYSSVLSNMTVVLTG
-80 MAANCNTSN
+80 MAANCNTSS
-89 ITFNAAPTQANT
+89 ITFNVAPTQANT
-101 LYTSVINTLTAVS
+101 LYSSIINALTAVS
-114 NFKTHT
+114 DFTTHT
-120 DYISGVERSAN
+120 NYISGVERSAN
-131 TVLYPDLNVALAI
+131 TVLYPDLNTALSI

-158 QNNVPILGNFTS
+158 QNNVPVLGNFTS

-176 VNSRSNSIIQDA
+176 VDSRSNAIIIDSR
-188 ITLGNSLYEFDG
+188 TLGNSLYVEDG

-213 IITDVNALESLLNV
+213 IITDVNSLQTLLV
-227 RRNGD
+227 TRRNGD

-239 LAIVRDY
+239 LAIIRDY
-246 QTVLTFSNV
+246 QTVLTFSSV
-255 GDTQNSLLQIVGTT
+255 GATQNSLLQIVGTT

-278 QPLPVTVNTSAVLY
+278 RPLAVTVNTSAVLY
-292 NNPYASALTSGTGTG
+292 SNPFASALTSGTGTG
-307 TTIITGGTGGG
+307 TTIVTGGTGGTTT
-318 GGGGTGTVGLTD
+318 GGTGTFTLTD
-330 TGVNPGT
+330 TGVSPGT
-337 YGSANRIPV
+337 YGSANRVPIF
-346 ITVDR
+346 TVDR
-351 FGRITSATALE
+351 FGRITSATSLE

-373 DTTTTDSIAVDSFDI
+373 DTTTTNPIAVDNFDI

-401 SGAYYQVI
+401 SGSYYQVI

-430 DITLGQFDADINNNL
+430 DVTLGQFDADVSNNV

>member
-1 MRRWN
+1 MS
-6 LNMASI
+6 SI

-22 TKFGDDVDITPG
+22 TKFGDDVDLAPG

-52 DIASATATGYYQN
+52 DIATSTATGYYQN
-65 PYTSVLNNITIVLNG
+65 PYSSVLSNMTVVLTG
-80 MAANCNTSN
+80 MAANCNTSS
-89 ITFNAAPTQANT
+89 ITFNVAPTQANT
-101 LYTSVINTLTAVS
+101 LYSSIINALTAVS
-114 NFKTHT
+114 DFTTHT
-120 DYISGVERSAN
+120 NYISGVERSAN
-131 TVLYPDLNVALAI
+131 TVLYPDLNTALSI
-144 GRQVLSLTNKADQT
+144 GRQVLSLTNKSDQT
-158 QNNVPILGNFTS
+158 QNNVPVLGNFTS

-176 VNSRSNSIIQDA
+176 VDSRSNAIIIDSR
-188 ITLGNSLYEFDG
+188 TLGNSLYVEDG

-213 IITDVNALESLLNV
+213 IITDVNSLQTLLAT

-246 QTVLTFSNV
+246 QTVLTFSSV

-278 QPLPVTVNTSAVLY
+278 KPLAVTVNTSAVLY
-292 NNPYASALTSGTGTG
+292 NNPFASALTSGTGTG
-307 TTIITGGTGGG
+307 TTIVTGSTGGTTTGGTG
-318 GGGGTGTVGLTD
+318 TFTLTD
-330 TGVNPGT
+330 TGVSPGT
-337 YGSANRIPV
+337 YGSANRVPIF
-346 ITVDR
+346 TVDR
-351 FGRITSATALE
+351 FGRITSATSLE

-373 DTTTTDSIAVDSFDI
+373 DTTTTNSIAVDNFDI

-401 SGAYYQVI
+401 SGSFYQVI
-409 ELRVMHNGICAFMTQ
+409 ELRVMHNGVCAFMTQ

-430 DITLGQFDADINNNL
+430 DVTLGQFDADVSNNV